1 MTAPDGITVRV
12 PAKVNLGLSVGG
24 VRPDGFHDL
33 VTVYHALSLY
43 DDVTATPLE
52 DGSGDVTVTVEG
64 LQAELVPTDERT
76 LAVRAARLLAE
87 RAGVTDGV
95 RLRIT
100 KGIPVAGGMA
110 GGSADAAA
118 ALLACDALWGA
129 GLSREELGELAAELG
144 SDVPFAL
151 FGGTAIGTGRG
162 ERLTPALA
170 RGEHQWVVGLSDF
183 GLSTPAVYAELD
195 RLREGRILP
204 EPHVPDR
211 LMKALR
217 SGDSEAL
224 GKAMAYDLQPAACS
238 LAPTRTAALAVGR
251 DYGALGGLVSG
262 SGPSV
267 VLLAR
272 DVEHALDLAVALTA
286 SGTVREVRRAHG
298 PVPGARIVEPVR
310 A

>member
-33 VTVYHALSLY
+33 ATVFHALSLY
-43 DDVTATPLE
+43 DDVTATPAP
-52 DGSGDVTVTVEG
+52 DVSVSVRG
-64 LQAELVPTDERT
+64 PQAGMVPTDGRN

-87 RAGVTDGV
+87 RAGVTEGV
-95 RLRIT
+95 HLQIH

-129 GLSREELGELAAELG
+129 GLSRDELGELAAELG

-224 GKAMAYDLQPAACS
+224 GKAMGNDLQPAACS
-238 LAPTRTAALAVGR
+238 LAPTLLAALAVGR
-251 DYGALGGLVSG
+251 DYGALGGVVSG
-262 SGPSV
+262 SGPTV

-272 DVEHALDLAVALTA
+272 DVEHALDLAVALTT
-286 SGTVREVRRAHG
+286 SGTVHEVRRAHG